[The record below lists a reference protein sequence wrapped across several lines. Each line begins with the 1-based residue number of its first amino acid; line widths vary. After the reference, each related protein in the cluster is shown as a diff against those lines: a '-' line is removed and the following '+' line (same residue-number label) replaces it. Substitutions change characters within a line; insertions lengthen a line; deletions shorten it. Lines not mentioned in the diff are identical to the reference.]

1 LGSLTAIDLFAG
13 AGGSSAG
20 LHAAGYEVVLAI
32 DNDPI
37 AAKAYKL
44 NFPEAEVLVQ
54 DICELHGIE
63 LLDLLGR
70 SPDLLTASPPCEE
83 YSRANSKRKK
93 RPLDRLFNT
102 KAGRLVLDAIRLIGD
117 LAPRRFIIENV
128 PGMWE
133 GDLREALTYEF
144 ARVGIP
150 PEELY
155 ATIFSA
161 ENYGIPNRR
170 RRVFIT
176 NFPMR
181 LPRLPYVPCLK
192 VLNLPESTPHRPLAN
207 HETVHIPPKY
217 ASRLHKAGRKGL
229 ITFQGA
235 NQTSLAS
242 HQRLYP
248 KEVAPT
254 VMGKSRFV
262 HPFDLRLL
270 TVREMARLQGFPDDH
285 LFFGSIEQQINQV
298 GEAVPP
304 PLAAG
309 FGMEA
314 LRPF

>member
-1 LGSLTAIDLFAG
+1 MSSLTAIDLFAG

-37 AAKAYKL
+37 AAKAYQL
-44 NFPEAEVLVQ
+44 NFPEAVILVQ
-54 DICELHGIE
+54 DIREVHGIE
-63 LLDLLGR
+63 LFEILGK

-102 KAGRLVLDAIRLIGD
+102 ESGRLILDAIRLIGD
-117 LAPRRFIIENV
+117 LTPNHFIIENV

-133 GDLREALTYEF
+133 GDLREALAYEF
-144 ARVGIP
+144 ERVGVS
-150 PEELY
+150 PEELF
-155 ATIFSA
+155 ATVFSA
-161 ENYGIPNRR
+161 QNYGIPNRR

-176 NFPMR
+176 NFPVNLIH
-181 LPRLPYVPCLK
+181 LPAVPCQK
-192 VLNLPESTPHRPLAN
+192 VLNLPDSTPDRPLIN
-207 HETVHIPPKY
+207 HEAVHIPPKY

-248 KEVAPT
+248 EEVAPT

-285 LFFGSIEQQINQV
+285 IFFGSIEEQINQV

-314 LRPF
+314 LRPS